1 MKRRTLSQ
9 PSKRRSPTTRGAAPT
24 AESARAPSQ
33 KVIPGRTV
41 VEVTSG
47 QLAGLRGVVL
57 ATSAQR
63 WSIQLEATAH
73 GVMLSIDPKWV
84 KIVGSDEA

>member
-1 MKRRTLSQ
+1 M
-9 PSKRRSPTTRGAAPT
+9 
-24 AESARAPSQ
+24 
-33 KVIPGRTV
+33 
-41 VEVTSG
+41 
-47 QLAGLRGVVL
+47 L